1 MRHFIIVF
9 IILLCQEVN
18 AQPVPVTPRAKVTP
32 ENIDSII
39 SFENQFSQNSTKP
52 APPGKKSF
60 EFKSGNKKILFIAGH
75 ATAHKREGQIKPAD
89 SGTGSMAVSLN
100 KLLRVP
106 ALYTTFLSL
115 SDPNFEDANEF
126 KDSLAKLLIKIK
138 PVFVIDLHG
147 SNSFR
152 PYDIDFGTMNRKS
165 FLNRK
170 DMLDTLKVFLKNE
183 GLINQSQ
190 DFFSAEQNQTITKF
204 VSNKGFPCIQLEINS
219 NYISAKDG
227 DLFGQKT
234 AQLLQAL
241 IRFVESQS
249 N

>member
-1 MRHFIIVF
+1 MRHFIIAF
-9 IILLCQEVN
+9 IYLLGQEII
-18 AQPVPVTPRAKVTP
+18 AQPAPVTPKAKVTS

-39 SFENQFSQNSTKP
+39 SFERVFSQNSTTP

-75 ATAHKREGQIKPAD
+75 ATAHKREGQTKPAD

-100 KLLRVP
+100 KLLRAP
-106 ALYTTFLSL
+106 ALYSTFLSQ
-115 SDPNFEDANEF
+115 SDPNFEDANDF
-126 KDSLAKLLIKIK
+126 KDSLAKLLTKIK
-138 PVFVIDLHG
+138 PVFVIDLHA

-152 PYDIDFGTMNRKS
+152 PYDIDFGTMNGKS

-170 DMLDTLKVFLKNE
+170 DLLNSLKVFLKNE

-190 DFFSAEQNQTITKF
+190 DFFPAEQNQTITKF